1 MPVNDRILTNR
12 HLSDINPLIAGEEAC
27 EPGHSFGPA
36 VRRYTLIHY
45 VLRGKGMYYAYG
57 NAYPVEAGQACL
69 ILPDEVTTYAADRE
83 DPWHYQWIGFEG
95 GLSEKFRKLPPVFPV
110 PDMIFRDIFQR
121 TVDKAMLEYWIAS
134 GLLRLYAELFSKE
147 RRGNNHVKRVENY
160 IRAAYM
166 EHITVEQIAGQM
178 NLDRRY
184 LSRLFKEKTGQ
195 TIQQYLLG
203 VRLEAACQCLQ
214 EGHGVQETA
223 QLCGYEDMSN
233 FSKMFKR
240 RYGVSPA
247 HWKARKS

>member
-57 NAYPVEAGQACL
+57 NAYPVEAGQAFL

-121 TVDKAMLEYWIAS
+121 TVDKAMLEYWIA
-134 GLLRLYAELFSKE
+134 
-147 RRGNNHVKRVENY
+147 RV
-160 IRAAYM
+160 
-166 EHITVEQIAGQM
+166 
-178 NLDRRY
+178 
-184 LSRLFKEKTGQ
+184 
-195 TIQQYLLG
+195 
-203 VRLEAACQCLQ
+203 
-214 EGHGVQETA
+214 
-223 QLCGYEDMSN
+223 
-233 FSKMFKR
+233 
-240 RYGVSPA
+240 
-247 HWKARKS
+247 ARKIPSMLPNPTEETSRELIKDLRSGAKRPETERSRGPQSMDWAKPLMPQSGMITAEFGSRPMPILEHVVSRRPVITIFRAGIISPR